1 MQMDKL
7 TLQNFRNYQDESFL
21 FSPGVNIICGENG
34 QGKTNLLEALAACAT
49 MRLFRTQQ
57 RKEGLRFGED
67 LSCVYG
73 ALRAQER
80 HVSILLRLSRTRPM
94 EIFRNGVRQ
103 KRQSDMQ
110 GVFQTVLFCPE
121 DLALV
126 RQGAAV
132 RRKFLDTALCQLR
145 PNYARSLEEYRRLY
159 QHKTR
164 ILRDGEQQPSLL
176 SLWEDFSIQMAQ
188 FGAQIIRYRA
198 YYCKKLLE
206 EAARIHAEIAP
217 HETLSAH
224 YQTVSAIIDPYAST
238 KAVAQQLIEHV
249 LAHKSAEIA
258 AKSCLSGPHK
268 DDLHLYINDRKAA
281 AFASQGQTRTCA
293 LSLKLAERE
302 MFHSESK
309 EYPVL
314 LLDDVLSELD
324 HKRQDFVLN
333 HIAEGQTFI
342 TCCEDNISERQN
354 AGSIF
359 FIQNGKIISQK

>member
-7 TLQNFRNYQDESFL
+7 TLQNFRNYRDESFP

-34 QGKTNLLEALAACAT
+34 QGKTNLLEGIAACAT

-57 RKEGLRFGED
+57 RREGLRFGED
-67 LSCVYG
+67 LACVYG
-73 ALRAQER
+73 LLRARER

-121 DLALV
+121 DLALI
-126 RQGAAV
+126 REGASA

-145 PNYARSLEEYRRLY
+145 PNYARSLEEYRKLY

-164 ILRDGEQQPSLL
+164 ILRDSEQQPSLL
-176 SLWEDFSIQMAQ
+176 SLWEDFSIQMAK
-188 FGAQIIRYRA
+188 FGARIIRYRA

-224 YQTVSAIIDPYAST
+224 YQTVSAVDDPYAPT
-238 KAVAQQLIEHV
+238 KVISQRLLEHV
-249 LAHKSAEIA
+249 LSHKKAEIA

-268 DDLHLYINDRKAA
+268 DDLRLYINDQEAA
-281 AFASQGQTRTCA
+281 AFASQGQARTCA

-302 MFHSESK
+302 MFYFESK

-324 HKRQDFVLN
+324 HKRRDFVLN
-333 HIAEGQTFI
+333 HIDEGQVFI
-342 TCCEDNISERQN
+342 TCCEDNISEKQN
-354 AGSIF
+354 ADAVF
-359 FIQNGKIISQK
+359 FIQNGKIISSK